1 MDGASLLIEVVL
13 EGLQLLIA
21 SADAAQPPGTYETG
35 AVAKELYEGSLDAE
49 QGHLARLVLEQRVGE
64 YQYGVEHRGYERGQ

>member
-21 SADAAQPPGTYETG
+21 SAHAPQPPCTDEAR
-35 AVAKELYEGSLDAE
+35 AVAEQLYEGCLDAE
-49 QGHLARLVLEQRVGE
+49 QGHLA
-64 YQYGVEHRGYERGQ
+64 